1 MRRNKVKRR
10 LLIFGLICYIFTVVL
25 AIPPTVHLLTSEAVV
40 DVVTGVWCILMALW
54 FFTLGTIFLLSL
66 KR

>member
-10 LLIFGLICYIFTVVL
+10 LLIFGIISYIL
-25 AIPPTVHLLTSEAVV
+25 AFALALPPTLHLLTSEAVV
-40 DVVTGVWCILMALW
+40 DVVTGVWCLLMALW
-54 FFTLGTIFLLSL
+54 FFTLGTILLLSL